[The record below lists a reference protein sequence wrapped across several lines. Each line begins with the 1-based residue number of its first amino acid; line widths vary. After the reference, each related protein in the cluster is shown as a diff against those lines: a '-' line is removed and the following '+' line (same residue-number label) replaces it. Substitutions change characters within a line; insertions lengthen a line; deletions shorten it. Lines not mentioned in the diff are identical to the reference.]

1 MTTSDIDRVAELCS
15 SLGCQFQL
23 VAGEKRFVVS
33 VISVCEI
40 LLLQGPCAY
49 FEENGQESHVD
60 VSATRSQTSL
70 SRYNLRAVAYAS
82 SPVTH
87 VLRSPLCEARRET
100 KRLRRRLLMYYLAG
114 RYPNMLNFAVP

>member
-1 MTTSDIDRVAELCS
+1 MTSSDIDRVAELCI

-49 FEENGQESHVD
+49 VEENGQEKLRWCISHAYPD
-60 VSATRSQTSL
+60 VSLSLQLARGRLRFVTSH
-70 SRYNLRAVAYAS
+70 SRFALAS
-82 SPVTH
+82 
-87 VLRSPLCEARRET
+87 LRSEARNEAPEEET
-100 KRLRRRLLMYYLAG
+100 ADVLFG
-114 RYPNMLNFAVP
+114 R